1 VLGIDLV
8 RLAIVLATIAAEAA
22 NAAIVAFA
30 LAARRKQGGEDLF
43 TSGDSI
49 MATMTLTIAALA
61 FPAILY
67 NGIPALI
74 VRVCPS

>member
-1 VLGIDLV
+1 
-8 RLAIVLATIAAEAA
+8 
-22 NAAIVAFA
+22 VAFA